1 MSTTL
6 LPRIQT
12 PLTGERPAERGS
24 SAGGKTGIKKKESKR
39 PVTLKLPSINN
50 NGSSS
55 MQGIV
60 EIEWIL
66 KIIKQLYEKL
76 NFLNQI
82 SPEITT
88 ANIELSGEVEDDF
101 QDYFAY
107 LSELKEAIE
116 EEEDEEDIEE
126 LEENVTVCA
135 KNVARILTDAVSED
149 PHLVKAVRKLRGQN
163 NRATNE
169 FLGVIAELYELM
181 QHKLQMTSEEENT
194 MQGKLDELIVQEK
207 DDSGKFRSLK
217 EQLDIE
223 RKENSGT
230 ISALDAK
237 IARLRRD
244 IKRVGDESQR
254 VYTENMK
261 KWKAEEEA
269 RNKHFNDEMAKKKEE
284 LTKLQAEFED
294 KSDTNFTNER
304 KEHNRKYKREAAL
317 EDLMNKYDSEIYDLY
332 SKIVELKAVHD
343 DELAEKKK
351 MVEFLDERR
360 REEEAIEAERLKYF
374 SERQATIKRKR
385 VQREAATLLH
395 EMYKAW
401 WLKNNKP
408 AGKKKDGK
416 KK

>member
-1 MSTTL
+1 
-6 LPRIQT
+6 
-12 PLTGERPAERGS
+12 
-24 SAGGKTGIKKKESKR
+24 
-39 PVTLKLPSINN
+39 
-50 NGSSS
+50 
-55 MQGIV
+55 
-60 EIEWIL
+60 
-66 KIIKQLYEKL
+66 
-76 NFLNQI
+76 
-82 SPEITT
+82 
-88 ANIELSGEVEDDF
+88 
-101 QDYFAY
+101 
-107 LSELKEAIE
+107 
-116 EEEDEEDIEE
+116 
-126 LEENVTVCA
+126 
-135 KNVARILTDAVSED
+135 
-149 PHLVKAVRKLRGQN
+149 
-163 NRATNE
+163 
-169 FLGVIAELYELM
+169 
-181 QHKLQMTSEEENT
+181 
-194 MQGKLDELIVQEK
+194 
-207 DDSGKFRSLK
+207 
-217 EQLDIE
+217 
-223 RKENSGT
+223 
-230 ISALDAK
+230 
-237 IARLRRD
+237 
-244 IKRVGDESQR
+244 
-254 VYTENMK
+254 
-261 KWKAEEEA
+261 
-269 RNKHFNDEMAKKKEE
+269 MAKKKEE